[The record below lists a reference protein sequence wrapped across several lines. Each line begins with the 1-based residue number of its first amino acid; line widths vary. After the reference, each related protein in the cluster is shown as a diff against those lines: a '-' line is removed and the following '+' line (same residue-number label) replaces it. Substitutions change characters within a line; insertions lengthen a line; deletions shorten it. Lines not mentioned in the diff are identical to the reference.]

1 MLSNRL
7 FHDFLLACDRDLA
20 DEQHRQACVHCGA
33 KLDVS
38 HYKRKPRGRPIELGP
53 EHSERFSFCCR
64 RDGCRGRATPP
75 SLRFLGRR
83 VYLAATVVLIAIV
96 RSGATAARL
105 ERLAEII
112 PVPPGTV
119 ARWCAWWRGRFT
131 TTPFWQ
137 AARARFMPPV
147 DERLLPA
154 SLLQRFA
161 VLPEAG
167 FHSDQLLALLRF
179 LGPLTGGRPR

>member
-1 MLSNRL
+1 M
-7 FHDFLLACDRDLA
+7 
-20 DEQHRQACVHCGA
+20 
-33 KLDVS
+33 
-38 HYKRKPRGRPIELGP
+38 
-53 EHSERFSFCCR
+53 
-64 RDGCRGRATPP
+64 
-75 SLRFLGRR
+75 
-83 VYLAATVVLIAIV
+83 LIAIV
-96 RSGATAARL
+96 RSGATAVRL

-119 ARWCAWWRGRFT
+119 ARWCTWWRGRFT

-161 VLPEAG
+161 VLPEAS
-167 FHSDQLLALLRF
+167 FQDDQLAALLRF
-179 LGPLTGGRPR
+179 LGPLTGGRPG

>member
-1 MLSNRL
+1 MLADRR

-20 DEQHRQACVHCGA
+20 DAQHARACVHCGA

-38 HYKRKPRGRPIELGP
+38 NYMRKPRGRPIELGR
-53 EHSERFSFCCR
+53 EHNERFSFCCR
-64 RDGCRGRATPP
+64 RDGCRGRAMPP

-105 ERLAEII
+105 ERLARII
-112 PVPPGTV
+112 PVPPDTV
-119 ARWCAWWRGRFT
+119 ARWCAWWRDRFT
-131 TTPFWQ
+131 ATPFWQ

-147 DERLLPA
+147 AEQRLPG
-154 SLLQRFA
+154 SLLERFA
-161 VLPEAG
+161 VLPETG
-167 FHSDQLLALLRF
+167 FHDLPEA
-179 LGPLTGGRPR
+179 TGRSVLPSRE